1 VKWAEVGRVLGLGP
15 IPDWPDPAALQGLS
29 PPQRA
34 ALERVLAALL
44 GLIRTGES
52 GDAGIRWAGEGW
64 LWREDGPEWVPLD
77 PPGEAQG
84 LRERARTLLWREPGD
99 PLELSAAL
107 DELLAAPL
115 AARVAGHTRRLGDW
129 TAPAKVSG
137 ERWLVASSALPP
149 SLLERAGASA
159 PQAERWAEEKP
170 GVVDTGLL
178 EPGLAEAIVAAV
190 SAERRGLI
198 LVGDNA
204 SALRAIAPDWQD
216 SFRCAYLDPPYN
228 TGSRS
233 FAYRDHRPRE
243 AWLSFLDERLSLIR
257 PLLTPD
263 GTLYAQI
270 DQHEQARLRLLLDR
284 HLEFVTEIVWRIGW
298 VSGFKTRAKRF
309 IRNHDLIFQFGRQ
322 AKPHFNKRYLPYPEG
337 YVRRDGKP
345 PTGKGIPLEDTWNCS
360 AQDRLDSVQIM
371 SFSREK
377 VGQGDLTQKNE
388 SLLARMFEASSDP
401 EDWVLDPFLGSGTS
415 AAVALKLGR
424 RFVGIER
431 DPATVWEVIAPR
443 LRRVLGGDPY
453 GISKDTG
460 WSGGGVVQIVE
471 LGPKGASAP
480 ALGWR

>member
-1 VKWAEVGRVLGLGP
+1 MNWAEVGRLLALGE
-15 IPDWPDPAALQGLS
+15 IPDWPEDAALQGLS
-29 PPQRA
+29 PGQRGE
-34 ALERVLAALL
+34 LERVWEAIPE
-44 GLIRTGES
+44 LIRRGER
-52 GDAGIRWAGEGW
+52 GPAGVRWGGEGW
-64 LWREDGPEWVPLD
+64 LWREEGPAWAPTEPER
-77 PPGEAQG
+77 EAADLLEG
-84 LRERARTLLWREPGD
+84 ARALLWRASEA
-99 PLELSAAL
+99 PLELLGPLQAL
-107 DELLAAPL
+107 LSAPL
-115 AARVAGHTRRLGDW
+115 EARVARHRARLAAW
-129 TAPAKVSG
+129 TAPARVVR
-137 ERWLVASSALPP
+137 EHWLVAGSELPADLSQAAASSHA
-149 SLLERAGASA
+149 A
-159 PQAERWAEEKP
+159 RWEEEGP
-170 GVVDTGLL
+170 GVVDTSLL
-178 EPGLAEAIVAAV
+178 EPTLARAVIESVAPM
-190 SAERRGLI
+190 RRGLI
-198 LVGDNA
+198 LGGDNA
-204 SALRAIAPDWQD
+204 AALRSLGSAWSDA
-216 SFRCAYLDPPYN
+216 FRCAYLDPPYN

-243 AWLSFLDERLSLIR
+243 AWLSFLDERLALIR

-309 IRNHDLIFQFGRQ
+309 IRNHDLIFQFGRR

-388 SLLARMFEASSDP
+388 ALLARMFEASSDP

-431 DPATVWEVIAPR
+431 DPATLGEVILPR

-453 GISKDTG
+453 GISKATS
-460 WSGGGVVQIVE
+460 WTGGGVVQVVE
-471 LGPKGASAP
+471 LGPEGAEAP
-480 ALGWR
+480 KDGWR

>member
-1 VKWAEVGRVLGLGP
+1 MT
-15 IPDWPDPAALQGLS
+15 
-29 PPQRA
+29 
-34 ALERVLAALL
+34 ALL
-44 GLIRTGES
+44 ESIRCGES
-52 GDAGIRWAGEGW
+52 GDAGIRWGGEGW
-64 LWREDGPEWVPLD
+64 LWREEGPAWAPLD
-77 PPGEAQG
+77 PLNEAQS
-84 LRERARTLLWREPGD
+84 LRERARTLLWREASE
-99 PLELSAAL
+99 PLQLSQAL
-107 DELLAAPL
+107 DALLEAPL
-115 AARVAGHTRRLGDW
+115 AARVERHRERLDAW
-129 TAPAKVSG
+129 TLPAQVTS
-137 ERWLVASSALPP
+137 ERWLVASSELPA
-149 SLLERAGASA
+149 SLLERASASE
-159 PQAERWAEEKP
+159 PQAERWAEEGP
-170 GVVDTGLL
+170 GVVDSGLL
-178 EPGLAEAIVAAV
+178 EPELAQAVVAAV
-190 SAERRGLI
+190 APQRRGLV

-204 SALRAIAPDWQD
+204 AALRAIAEPWRDA
-216 SFRCAYLDPPYN
+216 FRCAYLDPPYN

-243 AWLSFLDERLSLIR
+243 AWLSFLDERLGLIR

-309 IRNHDLIFQFGRQ
+309 IRNHDLIFQFGRK

-345 PTGKGIPLEDTWNCS
+345 PTGKGVPLEDTWNCS
-360 AQDRLDSVQIM
+360 PQDRLDSVQIM

-388 SLLARMFEASSDP
+388 ALLARMFEASSDP

-443 LRRVLGGDPY
+443 LRRVLAGDPY

-471 LGPKGASAP
+471 LGPEGASTP
-480 ALGWR
+480 YLGWR

>member
-1 VKWAEVGRVLGLGP
+1 MNWAEVGRVLALGG
-15 IPDWPDPAALQGLS
+15 IADWPDPAPLQGLS
-29 PPQRA
+29 PAQRET
-34 ALERVLAALL
+34 LEQVWSSLPE
-44 GLIRTGES
+44 LIRSGES
-52 GDAGIRWAGEGW
+52 GQAGIRWGGEGW
-64 LWREDGPEWVPLD
+64 IWREEDPAWAPLD
-77 PPGEAQG
+77 PTAEARG
-84 LRERARTLLWREPGD
+84 LLERARALLWRRADAPLQLLA
-99 PLELSAAL
+99 PLEAL
-107 DELLAAPL
+107 LRAPL
-115 AARVAGHTRRLGDW
+115 EARVARHAERLAAW
-129 TAPAKVSG
+129 TAPAQVLR
-137 ERWLVASSALPP
+137 ERWLLAGAALPEA
-149 SLLERAGASA
+149 LLERAGATER
-159 PQAERWAEEKP
+159 QAARWSEEGP
-170 GVVDTGLL
+170 GVVDTSLL
-178 EPGLAEAIVAAV
+178 DPELAQDVVEAVAPA
-190 SAERRGLI
+190 RRGLV

-204 SALRAIAPDWQD
+204 AALRALGD
-216 SFRCAYLDPPYN
+216 SWSDAFRCAYLDPPYN

-243 AWLSFLDERLSLIR
+243 AWLSFMDERLGLIR

-284 HLEFVTEIVWRIGW
+284 HLHFVTEIVWRIGW

-309 IRNHDLIFQFGRQ
+309 IRNHDLIFQFGRRP
-322 AKPHFNKRYLPYPEG
+322 KPHFNKRYLPYPEG

-388 SLLARMFEASSDP
+388 ALLARMFEASSDP

-424 RFVGIER
+424 RFVGVER
-431 DPATVWEVIAPR
+431 DPETVAEVIEPR
-443 LRRVLGGDPY
+443 LRRVLAGDPY
-453 GISKDTG
+453 GISRDTG

-471 LGPKGASAP
+471 LGPSGAAAP
-480 ALGWR
+480 AQGWR